1 MENLFQLRAF
11 FAWLTHPGCG
21 KYSDIQIKKLTLTL
35 YARFHYN
42 LLSYLIDFC
51 FKINLETEIIALH
64 FTYLEEK
71 DTWQLYQSV
80 QTKYMWHL
88 SGGKTIG
95 NPIKCC
101 TEVVPR
107 RNLCFLSISE
117 IWLPKD
123 SSRGS
128 AQLTLWIPI
137 LKFCHQCQR
146 KVIFLSSWVYT
157 GCFF

>member
-1 MENLFQLRAF
+1 MDFYPRSNGELILITRLFCLIDTSRVWRIF
-11 FAWLTHPGCG
+11 W
-21 KYSDIQIKKLTLTL
+21 YSNKKLTLTF

-42 LLSYLIDFC
+42 LIGIL
-51 FKINLETEIIALH
+51 NLDTEIIALH

-71 DTWQLYQSV
+71 DTWQLYQSA

-88 SGGKTIG
+88 SGSKTIG

-137 LKFCHQCQR
+137 LKFCRQCQR
-146 KVIFLSSWVYT
+146 KVLIFFKLSIYIVNI
-157 GCFF
+157 